1 MYVDASSQ
9 LISFWFDFKQR
20 QMLLSLS
27 LSVPLLA
34 VWQQKTWG
42 GPIDASLNLFVPS
55 PMWGLEYISGSI
67 PEAHLHLSLCLAS
80 FFLSLLFM
88 MPLCPFLLLFCEM
101 VGKS

>member
-1 MYVDASSQ
+1 M
-9 LISFWFDFKQR
+9 WMR
-20 QMLLSLS
+20 LLSSFRFGLTLS
-27 LSVPLLA
+27 KDRCFSLSVSVPLLA

-80 FFLSLLFM
+80 FFLSL
-88 MPLCPFLLLFCEM
+88 FLSFFLHF
-101 VGKS
+101 SFFSRSHFPS